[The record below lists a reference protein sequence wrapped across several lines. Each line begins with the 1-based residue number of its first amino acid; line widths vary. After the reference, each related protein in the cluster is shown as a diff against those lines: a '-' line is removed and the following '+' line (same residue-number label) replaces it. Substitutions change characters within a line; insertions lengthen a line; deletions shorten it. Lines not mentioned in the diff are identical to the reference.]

1 MRLWK
6 QGRIRGGFFFQQ
18 SSLFI
23 SIVFLGICFF
33 IAPEARGQQ
42 SGALSGQIKDPTG
55 ALVKDAVVKAVN
67 RESGATRT
75 VNSSDSGTYVLSPL
89 SVGAY
94 SLEVTKD
101 GFKTLTRTGIVVDIN
116 AALTL
121 DLELTLGDTSERV
134 EVSSTPP
141 VIDTENQEIGNL
153 RLPEQIEN
161 LPIIVREVQTLVGQT
176 PGVPYGTGGKTA
188 SDTDTIG
195 GTFSQG
201 RASQQV
207 LADGAQ
213 LNPFQTTGYPAID
226 GIGRR
231 AELSMPNIDVVH
243 EFRLVTNGA
252 SAEYGQPVSIIVA
265 TKSGGNSFHGDAF
278 ESYQSGGLS
287 AKVAIYGVPGPI
299 PALSFVRHQFGGSV
313 SGPIKK
319 DKLQFASAFEEF
331 SHVRILSTA
340 ARYPTDS
347 ERKGDLSSILPA
359 GCATSTGGYNAVTG
373 LCSNGTRSTYQL
385 YEPTTTVNGA
395 RQPVPFNRLDLDA
408 NTPISPVS
416 AQLLNLVPSGVGAPV
431 GGSAFNAVYSKP
443 QKDISQKYDGRIDWS
458 LNTSNSL
465 FFHTTVGHI
474 NQAFVYTGAAP
485 GTYGIEVKNYYTQV
499 YTGTYS
505 HVFTPNLLLKT
516 TFSRRN
522 NPFKNT
528 PTFGDQQFPVAIAG
542 LTARPPFA
550 GPPAVTMGT
559 NRLGISDFANRQFL
573 NFSDDNDYQFAP
585 GINYTVRKHNLIAG
599 MFYLHGNKTAQLAS
613 PPWGQFVTAS
623 DYGNPTSTTSVTGDA
638 YADFLLGFPSSTD
651 VTTGVSGGYLTK
663 QNVSFYFQDNWK
675 PSANLTINLGLRY
688 DNYGFFRPGDQRYAN
703 ADVVNGRIVIPDG
716 TLNLVQSAFAPF
728 TSTFES
734 AGSQGL
740 NNSLTKSNNL
750 AFVPRIG
757 MAYRLPHDAV
767 VRAGFGVYNNDV
779 NNNYLSDGINSP
791 PFTFR
796 SRLTRN
802 LTASNGI
809 NDAGFT
815 FQNPTASGSTV
826 SAATTLASFGG
837 WTPSYPVNRAY
848 EYNLTVEKQ
857 IGRYALNVSYAGNV
871 QTGLSRVVQVNGCVP
886 GPVVCSARAAAAA
899 DHRKFLN
906 FGTTFGQQ
914 AANGVSNYNAIYAEV
929 QRRFHSGFGFDLNYS
944 HARLFT
950 LAATASNPVQDPASY
965 YDYGPVQAQPYDIL
979 HYNHVMDFPFGRGK
993 KFGANMGRAADLV
1006 AGGWKLSGV
1015 GTWQSGSPLTVLYG
1029 SGQSPTGA
1037 STNRADRICN
1047 GGGGTPD
1054 TPGVPH
1060 SGTWFNTACYTAPG
1074 YVSTDTT
1081 LNRTRNFGTAAIGT
1095 VMSPRAFS
1103 YDANLQKSFTAFR
1116 EHTFV
1121 LRFDV
1126 FNVFNHPILAPPTLD
1141 ASANAANFGRI
1152 TAPVS
1157 TYQQRAI
1164 QFTGRYNF

>member
-1 MRLWK
+1 M
-6 QGRIRGGFFFQQ
+6 
-18 SSLFI
+18 
-23 SIVFLGICFF
+23 VN
-33 IAPEARGQQ
+33 
-42 SGALSGQIKDPTG
+42 
-55 ALVKDAVVKAVN
+55 DATVKATN
-67 RESGATRT
+67 NESGATRSVT
-75 VNSSDSGTYVLSPL
+75 SSNAGTYVLSPL
-89 SVGAY
+89 PVGTY
-94 SLEVTKD
+94 TLEVTKP
-101 GFKTLTRTGIVVDIN
+101 GFKTLTRSGVVIDIN

-121 DLELTLGDTSERV
+121 DLELTLGDTTEKI
-134 EVSSTPP
+134 EVTDIPP
-141 VIDTENQEIGNL
+141 TIDTENQEIGNL
-153 RLPEQIEN
+153 RLPEQIQN

-176 PGVPYGTGGKTA
+176 PGVPYGTGTKTA

-231 AELSMPNIDVVH
+231 AELSMPNVDVVH

-265 TKSGGNSFHGDAF
+265 TKAGGNVYHGDAF
-278 ESYQSGGLS
+278 ESYQSGGLA

-319 DKLQFASAFEEF
+319 DKLQFVAAVEEF
-331 SHVRILSTA
+331 SHVRIQSAA
-340 ARYPTDS
+340 ARYPTDA
-347 ERKGDLSSILPA
+347 ERRGDLSSILPA
-359 GCATSTGGYNAVTG
+359 GCAASTGGYNAATG
-373 LCSNGTRSTYQL
+373 LCTNGSRSTYQL
-385 YEPTTTVNGA
+385 YEPTATANGV
-395 RQPVPFNRLDLDA
+395 RQPIPFNRLDLDS

-416 AQLLNLVPSGVGAPV
+416 AQLLNLIPSGVPAPV
-431 GGSAFNAVYSKP
+431 GGSAYNATYSKP
-443 QKDISQKYDGRIDWS
+443 EHDISQKYDGRIDWT
-458 LNTSNSL
+458 LNTSNTL
-465 FFHTTVGHI
+465 FFHTTIGHI
-474 NQAFVYTGAAP
+474 DQAFVYTGAAP
-485 GTYGIEVKNYYTQV
+485 GTYGIEVKDYYTQV

-505 HVFTPNLLLKT
+505 HVFTPNLLFKA

-522 NPFKNT
+522 NPFRNT
-528 PTFGDQQFPVAIAG
+528 PTFGDQLFPVTIAG
-542 LTARPPFA
+542 ITARPPFA

-559 NRLGISDFANRQFL
+559 NRLGIGDFANRQFL
-573 NFSDDNDYQFAP
+573 NFSDDNDYQFSPA
-585 GINYTVRKHNLIAG
+585 INYTVHNHNLIAG

-651 VTTGVSGGYLTK
+651 VTTGISGGYLTK
-663 QNVSFYFQDNWK
+663 QNISFYFQDNWK
-675 PSANLTINLGLRY
+675 PTANLTLNLGIRY

-703 ADVVNGRIVIPDG
+703 ADVNNGKIIIPDG
-716 TLNLVQSAFAPF
+716 TLDLVQTAFAPF
-728 TSTFES
+728 NSTFEYAS
-734 AGSQGL
+734 TQGL
-740 NNSLTKSNNL
+740 SNSLTHPNNF

-757 MAYRLPHDAV
+757 IAYRLPHDSV
-767 VRAGFGVYNNDV
+767 LRAGFGIYNNDV

-802 LTASNGI
+802 LTTSNGI
-809 NDAGFT
+809 NDFGFT
-815 FQNPTASGSTV
+815 FQNPTASGSTA

-837 WTPSYPVNRAY
+837 WSTSYPVNRAY
-848 EYNLTVEKQ
+848 EYNLTLEKQ
-857 IGRYALNVSYAGNV
+857 IGKYAINVSYAGNI

-886 GPVVCSARAAAAA
+886 GPIVCTARAANAP

-914 AANGVSNYNAIYAEV
+914 AANGVSNYNAIYGEI
-929 QRRFHSGFGFDLNYS
+929 QRRFNTGLGFDVNYS

-950 LAATASNPVQDPASY
+950 LAANASNPVQDPTSY

-979 HYNHVMDFPFGRGK
+979 HFNHVFDFPFGRGRR
-993 KFGANMGRAADLV
+993 FGANMGRPIDIL
-1006 AGGWKLSGV
+1006 AGGWRLSGV
-1015 GTWQSGSPLTVLYG
+1015 GTWQSGSPLTVTYG

-1037 STNRADRICN
+1037 TANRADRICD
-1047 GGGGTPD
+1047 GRGRTPD
-1054 TPGVPH
+1054 TPGIPH
-1060 SGTWFNTACYTAPG
+1060 SGTWFDTSCYVAPAYVSSNTA
-1074 YVSTDTT
+1074 
-1081 LNRTRNFGTAAIGT
+1081 LNRTRMFGTAGIGT
-1095 VMSPRAFS
+1095 VMGPGAFS
-1103 YDANLQKSFTAFR
+1103 YDANLQKSFV
-1116 EHTFV
+1116 TFKEQTLV

-1126 FNVFNHPILAPPTLD
+1126 FNVFNHPILAAPNLD

-1164 QFTGRYNF
+1164 QFSGRYNF